1 MTQQM
6 PRPQL
11 ISPRAAQTLEA
22 VRNVTGGFDVDAW
35 HVMDERDNQLV
46 ADEILHGTGSSTF
59 VYDFEIAGKR
69 VSGVSVVGAR
79 HLAAHY
85 RGLKHRL
92 VASMQKTGELF
103 VFQSFP
109 AENMPMSVS
118 ASVVHELGA
127 EPDFYSAIV
136 EIADIK
142 TGNSIQIERR
152 EQRFESR
159 RDGSQYERPNYQT
172 IAQSKAYRNAVL
184 SLVPQD
190 VVIRWKEEM
199 LKLRKSDSITASVL
213 DEKRSGVLRFAAQHG
228 LSLDRRAITQLTI
241 DQIGGL
247 GDAAREG
254 QLPAFAN
261 SARALGLEI
270 SQGEAQPE
278 PGRATPETTA
288 GGQPAPRRRGRPPG
302 PRQPSDE
309 VEENNEEPPPV
320 QEPEPQP
327 QQPVNE
333 PPPRGR
339 VSFEC

>member
-1 MTQQM
+1 MTQQV
-6 PRPQL
+6 PRPHL

-22 VRNVTGGFDVDAW
+22 VRNVTGGFDIDAW
-35 HVMDERDNQLV
+35 HVMDERDNALV
-46 ADEILHGTGSSTF
+46 SDEMLHGTGSSAF
-59 VYDFEIAGKR
+59 VYDFDIKGTK

-92 VASMQKTGELF
+92 VASMQKTGALF

-118 ASVVHELGA
+118 ASVVHELGT

-152 EQRFESR
+152 EQRFEQR
-159 RDGSQYERPNYQT
+159 RDGSQYERQHYQT

-184 SLVPQD
+184 ALVPQD
-190 VVIRWKEEM
+190 LLIQWKEQQ
-199 LKLRKSDSITASVL
+199 LKLRKSDTITASVL

-228 LSLDRRAITQLTI
+228 LSLDRRAITQLTL
-241 DQIGGL
+241 DQIAGL

-278 PGRATPETTA
+278 PGRATPETMA
-288 GGQPAPRRRGRPPG
+288 GAPTPRRRGRPPG

-333 PPPRGR
+333 PTPRR
-339 VSFEC
+339 PVTFEC